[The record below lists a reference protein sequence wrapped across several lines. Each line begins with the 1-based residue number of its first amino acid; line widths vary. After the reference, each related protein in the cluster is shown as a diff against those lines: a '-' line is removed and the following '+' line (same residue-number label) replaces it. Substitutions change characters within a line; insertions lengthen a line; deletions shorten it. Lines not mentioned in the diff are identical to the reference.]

1 MPPPSSRR
9 HLAPRAASRTFAITA
24 LLLANTAAAQ
34 APPAAP
40 RLTQTGRVFAMG
52 NGIAGDLCFVTPDS
66 KRILVLGRERD
77 AVWLDLPARQVLRHV
92 DPPGPEFERVQ
103 VHASEPWLVWRAAD
117 GRGLRIDLDTG
128 QRTDLGKEQVDQLP
142 KTGWLEDGRPWQGES
157 AASPNGKFRVVL
169 EEGRWRREPS
179 TGRRFPVGWIAND
192 GLVFTTDQSELVL
205 FGMNPF
211 QTRRIPLRFCGSPTR
226 LAFTTDGSYLAVMSG
241 TQVQVVDAAGKQIAV
256 LPGPSVLTAGPANDE
271 FWLVGDGPPTRWS
284 ASAPSAV
291 QADATKGRA
300 RQRLDHVL
308 VREGQVWSGD
318 KLMMSNF
325 KMIGYV
331 MMKGGAVAE
340 LIGSSGMPEALGLV
354 ASEAKNAA
362 FLLMPFQESGK
373 TVLTELWRY
382 DGNRKVTHEV
392 RLDGPALWL
401 TTVMNGT
408 HVAVGSLDGTMELFD
423 CDALQPV
430 KKVQF
435 PSRLLAAVAWR
446 QTDLI
451 VSIGDRL
458 QRIDANT
465 LAVLGDIALPDGL
478 PHADQLAISPDG
490 RRLAIACGSDVRI
503 LTIE

>member
-1 MPPPSSRR
+1 M
-9 HLAPRAASRTFAITA
+9 AV
-24 LLLANTAAAQ
+24 LLANTAAAQ

-66 KRILVLGRERD
+66 KRVLVLGRERD

-92 DPPGPEFERVQ
+92 DPPGREFERVQ
-103 VHASEPWLVWRAAD
+103 VHASEPWLVWLAAD

-157 AASPNGKFRVVL
+157 AKSPNGKFRVVW
-169 EEGRWRREPS
+169 EKGRWRREPS

-192 GLVFTTDQSELVL
+192 GIVFTTDRNELVL
-205 FGMNPF
+205 FGMWPF
-211 QTRRIPLRFCGSPTR
+211 QTRRIPLRFCGTPTR
-226 LAFTTDGSYLAVMSG
+226 LAFTNEGSYLAVMSG

-291 QADATKGRA
+291 QAASLGWWWH
-300 RQRLDHVL
+300 QRLDHVL
-308 VREGQVWSGD
+308 VREGQAWSGYQ
-318 KLMMSNF
+318 LMMSNI
-325 KMIGYV
+325 KMIGYMYMRGV
-331 MMKGGAVAE
+331 VAE
-340 LIGSSGMPEALGLV
+340 FIDRSVIPQARGLV
-354 ASEAKNAA
+354 ASEVQNAA
-362 FLLMPFQESGK
+362 FLLMPFQESGMPEI
-373 TVLTELWRY
+373 TELWRY
-382 DGNRKVTHEV
+382 DGNRKLTHEV

-408 HVAVGSLDGTMELFD
+408 HVAVGGLDGTMQLFD

-430 KKVQF
+430 KKVQLA
-435 PSRLLAAVAWR
+435 SRLLAAVPWH
-446 QTDLI
+446 QTELI

-478 PHADQLAISPDG
+478 PRADQLAISPDG